1 MVIAT
6 VIFGAVFGLVWA
18 IAGYAATRGQRDF
31 SSMTQV
37 VATRYEVL
45 VEHKVA
51 AQARELLGSAARRA
65 AGPVRWL
72 SPSGGFETVAAQP
85 PQPPILIVV
94 EEGAL
99 RLSRNLRLSSA
110 RA

>member
-51 AQARELLGSAARRA
+51 AHARELLGSCQRV
-65 AGPVRWL
+65 AGPVRSAVRPVL
-72 SPSGGFETVAAQP
+72 PART
-85 PQPPILIVV
+85 
-94 EEGAL
+94 
-99 RLSRNLRLSSA
+99 A